1 MIIKTKSLIIISN
14 FVGGGGVVIVAVY
27 LTTFSQHV
35 FDHNDIFIVVFAV
48 VAAVDV
54 VLFLL
59 LPYFEAGRPGSL

>member
-1 MIIKTKSLIIISN
+1 MIIISN
-14 FVGGGGVVIVAVY
+14 FVGGGVVIVAVY

-48 VAAVDV
+48 VAAAVDV

>member
-48 VAAVDV
+48 A
-54 VLFLL
+54 LF
-59 LPYFEAGRPGSL
+59 